1 MSNIRILALHA
12 AAFCTLIIA
21 TMGAGTPA
29 RAQSVF
35 ANCAALDG
43 HIFHRDHVSVVSSET
58 NTITTLMGDDAI
70 SIDIKVSSGGAGSIS
85 GVVSIGGATIFSETL
100 VFGGG
105 GLGLGSTEM
114 RAVSFDPPSDATN
127 VSLNFNTLPFTS
139 AEGFV
144 EFSVSCSP
152 GVSSTAR
159 SPATTTAVS
168 ATFATERV
176 RRLLEER
183 PDRARFVRKQ
193 LKALWGGSDMDDV
206 ALADSLTRANNRARP
221 VRVAEAPTDSVLV
234 GMSARDATLS
244 AYAYD
249 NDGDDAACGIDGD
262 GAPSLSCLDVWSE
275 AHYTRFNDDGDRDG
289 NFSVVYVGA
298 DMHLTPWVVAGLLG
312 QMDWMTDNMP
322 VASTKIRSTG
332 WMVGPYATMRLTP
345 DLFFDVRAAWGRSDT
360 DIATLGA
367 SGNYA
372 TQRWLAAAQ
381 LTGNFIVGDIR
392 ITPEAS
398 VEYIEERL
406 DGISGTAGLTMPD
419 QKVSLGR
426 VRVGPEIAT
435 LVPLEDGM
443 VIEPRVAFRG
453 IWDFDPADTITIGNV
468 SYGDT
473 GLSSV
478 VEGGAI
484 LHGLD
489 GINLSL
495 TGKYE
500 GIGLNG
506 FQAYGGSLWVNVPL

>member
-1 MSNIRILALHA
+1 MSKIRASVLHA
-12 AAFCTLIIA
+12 AAFCILIIA
-21 TMGAGTPA
+21 TMGTGTPA
-29 RAQSVF
+29 LAQSVF
-35 ANCAALDG
+35 ANCAGLDG
-43 HIFHRDHVSVVSSET
+43 HTFRRDHVSVVTSET
-58 NTITTLMGDDAI
+58 NTITTLMSDDAI
-70 SIDIKVSSGGAGSIS
+70 SINIEVSSGAVGSIS

-105 GLGLGSTEM
+105 GFGLGTTEV
-114 RAVSFDPPSDATN
+114 RTVSFDPPSDATN

-139 AEGFV
+139 PEGFV
-144 EFSVSCSP
+144 EFTVSCSP
-152 GVSSTAR
+152 VVTS
-159 SPATTTAVS
+159 ATTTAVN
-168 ATFATERV
+168 AAFATERA
-176 RRLLEER
+176 RRLLEAR
-183 PDRARFVRKQ
+183 PDRPRFVRKQ
-193 LKALWGGSDMDDV
+193 LKALWGGSDVDDV
-206 ALADSLTRANNRARP
+206 ALADSLTRAKSRTRP
-221 VRVAEAPTDSVLV
+221 VQVAEAPTDSVLV

-244 AYAYD
+244 AYAYDNDND

-275 AHYTRFNDDGDRDG
+275 AHYTRFNDEGDRDG

-312 QMDWMTDNMP
+312 QMDWMTDNLP

-360 DIATLGA
+360 DITTLGA

-372 TQRWLAAAQ
+372 TQRWLATAQ
-381 LTGNFIVGDIR
+381 LTGNFIVGDVR

-398 VEYIEERL
+398 VEYIEEHL
-406 DGISGTAGLTMPD
+406 DGISGTVGLTMQD
-419 QKVSLGR
+419 QKVNLGR
-426 VRVGPEIAT
+426 VRVGPEFAT

-443 VIEPRVAFRG
+443 FIEPRVAFRG
-453 IWDFDPADTITIGNV
+453 IWDFEPADTITIGNV

-473 GLSSV
+473 GLSGV

-500 GIGLNG
+500 GIGLDG
-506 FQAYGGSLWVNVPL
+506 FEAYGGSLWVNVPL